1 MQTGGKLLTVV
12 VPMFNEEPTVGN
24 VISRLKAVLEATGFN
39 FEVVVVDD
47 CSRDK
52 SVEVA
57 QKKGAAVYRLEQ
69 HMGKGYALRTG
80 FSKAKGDIIATI
92 DSDGSHLPEELP
104 LLLFPI
110 VQGKADLV
118 IGSRFLNNGVGTSK
132 KINKIGN
139 RMFNKLIEVLTL
151 KQISDSQ
158 SGYRVM
164 NRQVLRS
171 LKLSSDE
178 YEIEAEMLVKT
189 ACKGFRI
196 KEIPISFEQRT
207 YGRSGVDPLI
217 DGFKI
222 LLSILSAFFRS
233 C

>member
-1 MQTGGKLLTVV
+1 MQTGGNLLTVV
-12 VPMFNEEPTVGN
+12 VPMYNEEPTVGN
-24 VISRLKAVLEATGFN
+24 VISRLKAVLEETGFN

-47 CSRDK
+47 CSKDR

-57 QKKGAAVYRLEQ
+57 KEKKVAVYRLGQ

-80 FSKAKGDIIATI
+80 FSKAKGNIIATI

-104 LLLFPI
+104 LLLLPI
-110 VQGKADLV
+110 IQGRADLV
-118 IGSRFLNNGVGTSK
+118 IGSRFLNNGTGTSK

-151 KQISDSQ
+151 NPISDSQ
-158 SGYRVM
+158 SGFRVM
-164 NRQVLRS
+164 TRQVLES
-171 LKLSSDE
+171 LKLNSDE

-196 KEIPISFEQRT
+196 KEIPITFEQRT
-207 YGRSGVDPLI
+207 YGRSGVDPLV

-222 LLSILSAFFRS
+222 LLSILSAFVRS
-233 C
+233 

>member
-24 VISRLKAVLEATGFN
+24 VINRLKIVLEGTGYN
-39 FEVVVVDD
+39 FEIIAIDD
-47 CSRDK
+47 CSKDG
-52 SVEVA
+52 SAEVA
-57 QKKGAAVYRLEQ
+57 QKKGVSVYRLEQ

-80 FSKAKGDIIATI
+80 FFKAKGDFIATI
-92 DSDGSHLPEELP
+92 DSDGSHLPEEFP
-104 LLLFPI
+104 LLLLPI
-110 VQGKADLV
+110 SQGKADLV
-118 IGSRFLNNGVGTSK
+118 IGSRFMNNGPGTSK

-139 RMFNKLIEVLTL
+139 RMFNRLIQVLTL
-151 KQISDSQ
+151 NPISDSQ

-164 NRQVLRS
+164 SRRVLDS
-171 LKLSSDE
+171 LELSSKE
-178 YEIEAEMLVKT
+178 YEIESEMLVKT

-196 KEIPISFEQRT
+196 TEVPISFEQRT
-207 YGRSGVDPLI
+207 YGRSGVDPLV

-222 LLSILSAFFRS
+222 LMSILFAFVRS